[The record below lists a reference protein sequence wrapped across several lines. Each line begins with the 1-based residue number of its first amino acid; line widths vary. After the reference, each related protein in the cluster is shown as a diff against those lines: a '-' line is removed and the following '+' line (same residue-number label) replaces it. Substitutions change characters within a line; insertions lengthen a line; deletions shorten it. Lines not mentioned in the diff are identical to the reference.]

1 MKQPVKVALIRMV
14 VMPDIPFSLLHHAL
28 IAGVIFLF
36 VFSASLFGFM
46 GTVKAV
52 HLRGEKSDQI
62 WANL

>member
-1 MKQPVKVALIRMV
+1 
-14 VMPDIPFSLLHHAL
+14 MPDIPFSLLHHAL